1 MIYWLQIMRHLL
13 DRSRASEAAAF
24 EAVIERCDLRL
35 EAAAFEGVL
44 FDFSAT

>member
-1 MIYWLQIMRHLL
+1 MRHLL
-13 DRSRASEAAAF
+13 DGSRASEAAAF

-35 EAAAFEGVL
+35 EAATEGAFEGVL